1 MDKIELKL
9 CDIQGRLFVKSAE
22 KEYSSDKFIKSYMN
36 SAVAKGLDSRY
47 NRLQW
52 AGEEYILEEIEDE
65 VTLQRDGEIWQ
76 ADILF
81 WIGYIY
87 RYWHFYTGE
96 NSKQIYGM
104 ASAKTMRK
112 NYMMFHTMDPKMAV
126 DDLKEIYYQ
135 KHPGYSRGKTAP
147 TPK

>member
-9 CDIQGRLFVKSAE
+9 CDIQGRLFVRSAE
-22 KEYSSDKFIKSYMN
+22 KGYYSGEFIKSYMN

-52 AGEEYILEEIEDE
+52 AGEEYLMEEIEDE
-65 VTLQRDGEIWQ
+65 ASLQKGGEIWQ
-76 ADILF
+76 GDILF

-96 NSKQIYGM
+96 NSKRIYGM
-104 ASAKTMRK
+104 APAKTMRR
-112 NYMMFHTMDPKMAV
+112 NYMMFHTMDPKMAI

-135 KHPGYSRGKTAP
+135 KHSERKNNRQAEP
-147 TPK
+147 